1 MNTIALLIGAAILVA
16 VVVLLVQLNKK
27 VKIQTDELEKTR
39 QCLEQME
46 STEIPKADVVAEE
59 TAQPEPQVISEVLT
73 EPIIEERQDVEAEVE
88 NQPEASTYNTG
99 KSGKV
104 YTKEELELLIR
115 E

>member
-46 STEIPKADVVAEE
+46 STDLPKTDDRTKEME
-59 TAQPEPQVISEVLT
+59 RQEPQVISEVLT
-73 EPIIEERQDVEAEVE
+73 EPTIEERQDVEAEVE
-88 NQPEASTYNTG
+88 IQPEASTYNTG